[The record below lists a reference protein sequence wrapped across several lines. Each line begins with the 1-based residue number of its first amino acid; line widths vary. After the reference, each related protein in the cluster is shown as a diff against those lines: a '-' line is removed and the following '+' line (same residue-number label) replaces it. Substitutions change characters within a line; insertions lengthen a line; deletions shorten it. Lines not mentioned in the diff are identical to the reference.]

1 MTKSLIK
8 VADENANI
16 RLFYRYDRCDYIRWE
31 EWKNQW
37 KQRWK
42 NVSEKY
48 WCLVN
53 LFVSIQ
59 SEP

>member
-42 NVSEKY
+42 NVSEKIFMP
-48 WCLVN
+48 V
-53 LFVSIQ
+53 
-59 SEP
+59 